1 MPPVPSAKTG
11 FRGWVVLCGIAAALV
26 YFLVTHPVGF
36 FGTVSVLAILSL
48 IIERKRVTEL
58 LPVAHDRTGEDI
70 GTFAR
75 AFDRRSDA
83 PIDPWAI
90 RAVWNAIYPLTEVQ
104 GKRIPLRPTDRIVED
119 LGIDSE
125 EIEYLVPALTL
136 QCERKNG
143 DWDRNPYYPQLGT
156 VGGLVRFI
164 SAQPRQG

>member
-1 MPPVPSAKTG
+1 MPPAPSAKTG
-11 FRGWVVLCGIAAALV
+11 LGGWVFLCGMAAVLL
-26 YFLVTHPVGF
+26 YFLVTRPVGF
-36 FGTVSVLAILSL
+36 LGTVGALVILSL

-58 LPVAHDRTGEDI
+58 LPVVQDRTGEDI

-75 AFDRRSDA
+75 AFARRSDP

-125 EIEYLVPALTL
+125 EIEYLVPELTQ
-136 QCERKNG
+136 QCERKKG
-143 DWDRNPYYPQLGT
+143 DWDRNPHYQELGT

-164 SAQPRQG
+164 SAQPRQS